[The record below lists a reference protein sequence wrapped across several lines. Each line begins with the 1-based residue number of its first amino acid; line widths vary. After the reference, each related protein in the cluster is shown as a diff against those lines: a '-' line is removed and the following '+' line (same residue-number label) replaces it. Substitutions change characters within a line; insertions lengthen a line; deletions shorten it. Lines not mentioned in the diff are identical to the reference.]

1 MGHLATLA
9 MCSLN
14 QWALDFQGNAER
26 ILESIRQAKAAG
38 GEFDVPL
45 SYPKLSP
52 EFSGSSSSHR
62 EAGTGYLKSICELNF
77 SKRQY

>member
-9 MCSLN
+9 TCSLN

-38 GEFDVPL
+38 GKFDIPL
-45 SYPKLSP
+45 SYSKLSP
-52 EFSGSSSSHR
+52 EFSG
-62 EAGTGYLKSICELNF
+62 
-77 SKRQY
+77 RQEQGISGAFVS